1 MSVNFFYRKI
11 SNTLILTTSYIMTR
25 LKVEVKLKYETHDNF
40 NVKYFIELDY
50 LLIDVRKMYYVKSF
64 FITFYSLLPIKKIY
78 MLSNDLCYR
87 RRKIFMHKIFIN
99 EEL

>member
-64 FITFYSLLPIKKIY
+64 FYNILFFITYKKNLY
-78 MLSNDLCYR
+78 AF
-87 RRKIFMHKIFIN
+87 K
-99 EEL
+99 